1 MPRMVG
7 LNLFKCNGRILDL
20 DVPGFDVQVRL
31 ARRLRY
37 HAGRGDKFLG
47 PLKVFFIIP
56 DLLSRMASLSKNY
69 TV

>member
-1 MPRMVG
+1 G
-7 LNLFKCNGRILDL
+7 DL
-20 DVPGFDVQVRL
+20 DVPGFDVQVGL

-47 PLKVFFIIP
+47 LLKVFFIIP